1 MKAFS
6 VYDISFLWKPSLSM
20 KCPINENLLCQWNPI
35 SINILF
41 CPWNLWK
48 SSLTMNV
55 LFSKIF
61 SVYKSIKIFSVYE
74 ICTYPWKSSLPINVL
89 KIFTCLWNHLSMKI
103 FSVYEKCS
111 LSMKN
116 ILCLC
121 PTNCLFSMKW
131 KVIITCLENLDLKI
145 Y

>member
-20 KCPINENLLCQWNPI
+20 KCPINENLLCLWNPI

-116 ILCLC
+116 VLCLWKI
-121 PTNCLFSMKW
+121 FSVYVLLTVCFLWNEK
-131 KVIITCLENLDLKI
+131 
-145 Y
+145 